1 MQKDHVGAVYELLDE
16 AAIMIKNELQISYIE
31 ALAEA
36 GEMYFLEKTD
46 QLKLPA
52 DQKTKQ
58 LQALLEKAEFG
69 TYEHEWVRKAFQLAV
84 LKGMKD
90 ISHPN
95 RQMTPDTIGLFISY
109 LVNKFMADNKEL
121 TVLDPALGTGNLLFT
136 VLNQLSEKT
145 ATSFGIEIDDVLLKI
160 AYAQANLLKKEL
172 ELFHQDSLEPLF
184 IDPVDTVICDLPVGY
199 YPNDEGAEAFELKAD
214 EGHSFAHHL
223 FIEQSVKHTKPG
235 GYLFFMIPNHLFE
248 SSQSGKLKQFLKDK
262 VHINALLQLPKSIFK
277 DDAHAKSILVLQ
289 KQGEKTKAPGQ
300 ILLAN
305 LPSFSNQKAM
315 LDMMAQFDE
324 WFKKE
329 K

>member
-1 MQKDHVGAVYELLDE
+1 MQNDHVGAVYELLNE

-69 TYEHEWVRKAFQLAV
+69 TYEYEWVRKAFQLAV

-109 LVNKFMADNKEL
+109 LVNKFMADKKEL
-121 TVLDPALGTGNLLFT
+121 TILDPALGTGNLLFT

-145 ATSFGIEIDDVLLKI
+145 ANSFGIEIDDVLLKI

-248 SSQSGKLKQFLKDK
+248 SSQSGKLKQFFKDK

-277 DDAHAKSILVLQ
+277 DEAHAKSILVLQ
-289 KQGEKTKAPGQ
+289 KQGENTKAPGQ

>member
-16 AAIMIKNELQISYIE
+16 AAIIIKNELEISYIE

-46 QLKLPA
+46 QLKLS
-52 DQKTKQ
+52 DEKTEQ
-58 LQALLEKAEFG
+58 LQVLLEKAEFG
-69 TYEHEWVRKAFQLAV
+69 TYEHEWVRKAFQLSV
-84 LKGMKD
+84 LKGLKD

-95 RQMTPDTIGLFISY
+95 RQMTPDTIGIFISY
-109 LVNKFMADNKEL
+109 LVNKFMAGQKEL
-121 TVLDPALGTGNLLFT
+121 TVLDPAVGTGNLLFT

-145 ATSFGIEIDDVLLKI
+145 ANSFGIEIDDVLLKI

-199 YPNDEGAEAFELKAD
+199 YPNDEGAEAFELKAN

-223 FIEQSVKHTKPG
+223 FIEQSLKHTKLG

-248 SSQSGKLKQFLKDK
+248 SSQSDKLKQFFKEK

-277 DDAHAKSILVLQ
+277 EEAHAKSILVLQ
-289 KQGEKTKAPGQ
+289 KKGEGTKTPGQ

-315 LDMMAQFDE
+315 LDMMAQIDA
-324 WFKKE
+324 WVGKE

>member
-1 MQKDHVGAVYELLDE
+1 MQKDHVGAVYELLNE

-69 TYEHEWVRKAFQLAV
+69 KYEHEWVRKAFQLAV

-109 LVNKFMADNKEL
+109 LVNKFMADKKEL
-121 TVLDPALGTGNLLFT
+121 TILDPALGTGNLLFT

-145 ATSFGIEIDDVLLKI
+145 ANSFGIEIDDVLLKI

-248 SSQSGKLKQFLKDK
+248 SSQSGKLKQFFKDK

-277 DDAHAKSILVLQ
+277 DEAHAKSILVLQ
-289 KQGEKTKAPGQ
+289 KQGENTKAPGQ

>member
-1 MQKDHVGAVYELLDE
+1 MQKDHVGAVYELLNE

-109 LVNKFMADNKEL
+109 LVNKFMADKKEL
-121 TVLDPALGTGNLLFT
+121 TILDPALGTGNLLFT

-145 ATSFGIEIDDVLLKI
+145 ANSFGIEIDDVLLKI

-248 SSQSGKLKQFLKDK
+248 K
-262 VHINALLQLPKSIFK
+262 LPKRQAETVF
-277 DDAHAKSILVLQ
+277 Q
-289 KQGEKTKAPGQ
+289 R
-300 ILLAN
+300 
-305 LPSFSNQKAM
+305 
-315 LDMMAQFDE
+315 
-324 WFKKE
+324 
-329 K
+329 

>member
-1 MQKDHVGAVYELLDE
+1 MQKDHVGAVYELLNE

-109 LVNKFMADNKEL
+109 LVNKFMADKKEL
-121 TVLDPALGTGNLLFT
+121 TILDPALGTGNLLFT

-145 ATSFGIEIDDVLLKI
+145 ANSFGIEIDDVLLKI
-160 AYAQANLLKKEL
+160 AYAQANLLKK
-172 ELFHQDSLEPLF
+172 SLSFSTKTALSRCLSIQLTRSF
-184 IDPVDTVICDLPVGY
+184 VICQSAIIRMTKEQKRLS
-199 YPNDEGAEAFELKAD
+199 LK
-214 EGHSFAHHL
+214 L
-223 FIEQSVKHTKPG
+223 TKAIPS
-235 GYLFFMIPNHLFE
+235 LIICLLNRASSIPNRAATY
-248 SSQSGKLKQFLKDK
+248 FL
-262 VHINALLQLPKSIFK
+262 
-277 DDAHAKSILVLQ
+277 
-289 KQGEKTKAPGQ
+289 
-300 ILLAN
+300 
-305 LPSFSNQKAM
+305 
-315 LDMMAQFDE
+315 
-324 WFKKE
+324 
-329 K
+329 

>member
-1 MQKDHVGAVYELLDE
+1 MQNDHVGAVYELLNE

-109 LVNKFMADNKEL
+109 LVNKFMADKKEL
-121 TVLDPALGTGNLLFT
+121 TILDPALGTGNLLFT

-145 ATSFGIEIDDVLLKI
+145 ANSFGIEIDDVLLKI

-172 ELFHQDSLEPLF
+172 ELFHQDSLGPLF

-248 SSQSGKLKQFLKDK
+248 SSQSGKLKQFFKDK

-277 DDAHAKSILVLQ
+277 DEAHAKSILVLQ
-289 KQGEKTKAPGQ
+289 KQGENTKAPGQ

-315 LDMMAQFDE
+315 LDMMAQFDK

>member
-1 MQKDHVGAVYELLDE
+1 MQKDHVGAVYELLNE

-69 TYEHEWVRKAFQLAV
+69 TYEQEWVRKAFQLAV

-109 LVNKFMADNKEL
+109 LVNKFMADKKEL
-121 TVLDPALGTGNLLFT
+121 TILDPALGTGNLLFT

-145 ATSFGIEIDDVLLKI
+145 ANSFGIEIDDVLLKI

-248 SSQSGKLKQFLKDK
+248 SSQSGKLKQFFKDK

-277 DDAHAKSILVLQ
+277 DEAHAKSILVLQ
-289 KQGEKTKAPGQ
+289 KQGENTKAPGQ